1 MSTHRAPRRCGQCQ
15 QPVLYWR
22 NANRDDRYLKV
33 DPSSDESGTVQKLV
47 NADGIWGKRLTG
59 PELAGAV
66 ASGEMLFTLH
76 STTCSARRKPNPK
89 PEGLEIPGLTTRN
102 RR

>member
-22 NANRDDRYLKV
+22 NANRDDRFLKV

-47 NADGIWGKRLTG
+47 NADGVWGKRLSG
-59 PELAGAV
+59 RELADAV
-66 ASGEMLFTLH
+66 ASGDMLFTLH
-76 STTCSARRKPNPK
+76 NVTCSARRKPNPK
-89 PEGLEIPGLTTRN
+89 PEGLEIPGLATRK